1 VAGKTFPVI
10 VEIGGKIAASL
21 GGAIGSAEAR
31 LKKMQAIQNSSLVRG
46 AKSLLPVSLAAGVG
60 LGVMVKQA
68 FDFDASLNSI
78 KRTAN
83 LTNTQMAG
91 MSKEALK
98 LAPTLGIL
106 PKEYLEIAGAMA
118 ALGTKKEDLAA
129 VTSQVARLGMAT
141 DTPVEKMA
149 DMGRQLTAVNS
160 IFKQNIAQSEIFAG
174 ALNYVDDNIGGTAS
188 GILDFTARV
197 GSMAATVKMSS
208 QDTAVF
214 GGVMAKLGL
223 PADRA
228 STSFNAMVGSLANI
242 STAAPKAQKGFAA
255 LGVDA
260 GKVTSLMNSGKS
272 TQAIQYFLSTLNK
285 SKLPLTEVVG
295 AMNKAFGRE
304 SADEILALSKG
315 LKDVDRGL
323 KGVADTSKLA
333 SSMSEANANSLAT
346 VGGQSKKMMATLQAI
361 AVQFGSILLPPINAV
376 LSAVTPLLQK
386 FSEFASVNPWVG
398 AIAVGLLAIVAIV
411 PPLIAGVGAVA
422 AGFAAIGGGAVLAPI
437 LAIGAG
443 LGILAA
449 IIPSVWSGL
458 QKMGAVFISSLSPE
472 AAAMINAGL
481 AMIGGG
487 LRNIGSVIMGVIPMI
502 LQIGSGFLQGATIA
516 IQGVAMI
523 ANALAALPA
532 KTNEIINTVKS
543 AFQGLPAFLGS
554 IGTAMMDALASG
566 ITSRASAVIGSVN
579 STLAGIKA
587 MLPQSDP
594 KEGALKN
601 LTQLGR
607 NIPLTLGLGVTQG
620 SAGLTSP
627 VSAMMGDSSTA
638 IASASPSGGNVGGA
652 SVIIHAPVTINGAG
666 GDTGSLQAQIQAA
679 FQEIQQQFELAQ
691 RSSLA

>member
-46 AKSLLPVSLAAGVG
+46 AKSLLPVSLAAGAG

-68 FDFDASLNSI
+68 LDFDASLNSI

-91 MSKEALK
+91 MSKEALR

-197 GSMAATVKMSS
+197 GSMASTIKMSS

-228 STSFNAMVGSLANI
+228 ATSFNAMTGSLANI
-242 STAAPKAQKGFAA
+242 STATPKVRAGFAA

-260 GKVTSLMNSGKS
+260 GKVTSMMNSGKS

-315 LKDVDRGL
+315 LNDVDRGL

-346 VGGQSKKMMATLQAI
+346 VGGQSNKMMATLQAI

-411 PPLIAGVGAVA
+411 IPLIVVVGAVA
-422 AGFAAIGGGAVLAPI
+422 AGFAAIGGIAIAPI
-437 LAIGAG
+437 LAIGVG
-443 LGILAA
+443 LAVLAA

-458 QKMGAVFISSLSPE
+458 QKMGAVFMSSLSPE
-472 AAAMINAGL
+472 ASAMITGAL
-481 AMIGGG
+481 SS
-487 LRNIGSVIMGVIPMI
+487 IGSGLQQLGSLIMGVVPAIMK
-502 LQIGSGFLQGATIA
+502 IGQSFLEGANSS
-516 IQGVAMI
+516 IQGVGMI
-523 ANALAALPA
+523 VNALAALPA
-532 KTNEIINTVKS
+532 KTSEIINTVKS
-543 AFQGLPAFLGS
+543 AFQDLPAFLGS

-566 ITSRASAVIGSVN
+566 ITSQASAVVGAVN

-607 NIPLTLGLGVTQG
+607 NIPITLGLGVTQG

-627 VSAMMGDSSTA
+627 VSSMMGDSSTA
-638 IASASPSGGNVGGA
+638 IASISPSGGNVGGGGIVINAPITISA
-652 SVIIHAPVTINGAG
+652 SGES
-666 GDTGSLQAQIQAA
+666 GDLQSQVEAA
-679 FQEIQQQFELAQ
+679 FATIMEQMQLAQ
-691 RSSLA
+691 RSALA